1 MADNI
6 LTYILELQDKI
17 SPKLTVINITN
28 DKMLDKWAEVQVKM
42 NAAKKSMSDTGNSIG
57 SLNEKIAAL
66 RMQREWIP
74 GSNTA
79 AIRATN
85 HEIQRLEK
93 QVKRLENLDGG
104 KFKKWMKDITKSLP
118 AFVNP
123 LSLMFTGVA
132 KSVQKGKE
140 NELQK
145 QNITSLLAGDTVA
158 ADKLFGQISEYGKKT
173 VYDKADLIEAQKTM
187 MSFGLSGE
195 KSFNTLKQIGD
206 IAMGDSQKMQSLA
219 LAFSQATSAG
229 KLQGQDFH
237 QLVNAGFN
245 PLQVISEHTGK
256 SMSQLQDEMSK
267 GQISA
272 EMLAQAFTWAT
283 EEGGLFYQ
291 GAEKA
296 GQTMSGRM
304 NQLKDSFDEL
314 LINAFGAIQPI
325 LSPLIDFATKIIST
339 VGNGIG
345 NVIQLIKDGH
355 PVMIA
360 FGAITAG
367 VAAGML
373 ALKIQT
379 LAMAAIQGIKAVA
392 DKVVTLST
400 LGWKAAMDALNLS
413 FLASPIFLV
422 VAVIVAIGT
431 AIVWVCSKITGWGSL
446 WKGVVGFMKYSFY
459 AFIDGIKAYFL
470 TWAEGFMIGLDKI
483 RLGWYKFKEALGIGD
498 SAENQAAIAEIN
510 EDVERR
516 KQAVRDAAEKVTENA
531 IKAKESLQGIE
542 MGWKKS
548 EKSTSGGGL
557 KDKLGINGQLEASVN
572 GGLDGKDGKD
582 DGDSE
587 TDATT
592 SAIATGGTRNT
603 TVNINLGKMVESI
616 NFNGGFGENA
626 GDIEKK
632 FEELFLRVLYMAQN
646 A

>member
-42 NAAKKSMSDTGNSIG
+42 NAARKSMSDTGNSIG

-85 HEIQRLEK
+85 HEIQRLEE

-104 KFKKWMKDITKSLP
+104 RFKKWMKDITGSIP
-118 AFVNP
+118 ALVNP
-123 LSLMFTGVA
+123 LSMIGVGVVS
-132 KSVQKGKE
+132 SVKKGME
-140 NELQK
+140 NELQR
-145 QNITSLLAGDTVA
+145 QNITSLFAGDTVA
-158 ADKLFGQISEYGKKT
+158 ADSLFNQISDYGKKT
-173 VYDKADLIEAQKTM
+173 VYDKAGLIEAQKTM

-229 KLQGQDFH
+229 KLQGQDLM
-237 QLVNAGFN
+237 QLINAGFN

-256 SMSQLQDEMSK
+256 SMSQLKDEMSK

-272 EMLAQAFTWAT
+272 EMLAQAFAWAT

-296 GQTMSGRM
+296 GQTTSGRM
-304 NQLKDSFDEL
+304 NQLRDSIDEL
-314 LINAFGAIQPI
+314 LINVFGAIEPV
-325 LSPLIDFATKIIST
+325 LSPLIDFATRAISA
-339 VGNGIG
+339 VSSGISDAIDWFKEYKPIVLG
-345 NVIQLIKDGH
+345 V
-355 PVMIA
+355 A
-360 FGAITAG
+360 GAIGVLTIATNASSIATTVVSTATKIW
-367 VAAGML
+367 AGAQ
-373 ALKIQT
+373 AL
-379 LAMAAIQGIKAVA
+379 LNAVMAANPIVLIIAGIAILIGVITYVISK
-392 DKVVTLST
+392 TE
-400 LGWKAAMDALNLS
+400 GWGKTWHNVMEYCKLS
-413 FLASPIFLV
+413 FQQMGEWLRLKWLQIADFFMTGFETIK
-422 VAVIVAIGT
+422 IG
-431 AIVWVCSKITGWGSL
+431 WYKLQSL
-446 WKGVVGFMKYSFY
+446 WDSD
-459 AFIDGIKAYFL
+459 AAS
-470 TWAEGFMIGLDKI
+470 AGLDKI
-483 RLGWYKFKEALGIGD
+483 QQARD
-498 SAENQAAIAEIN
+498 RRAEEIAAAQNKVDELAAKRQEMKVWEVTWN
-510 EDVERR
+510 SDKKLSDV
-516 KQAVRDAAEKVTENA
+516 KDKVE
-531 IKAKESLQGIE
+531 G
-542 MGWKKS
+542 
-548 EKSTSGGGL
+548 
-557 KDKLGINGQLEASVN
+557 KLGINSQLEASVN
-572 GGLDGKDGKD
+572 GGLDNPTNNN
-582 DGDSE
+582 SE
-587 TDATT
+587 TV
-592 SAIATGGTRNT
+592 SSSNAIATGGTRNT

>member
-1 MADNI
+1 MAGGVV
-6 LTYILELQDKI
+6 TYTVNLGGNAFSGFDKLF
-17 SPKLTVINITN
+17 S
-28 DKMLDKWAEVQVKM
+28 
-42 NAAKKSMSDTGNSIG
+42 G
-57 SLNEKIAAL
+57 
-66 RMQREWIP
+66 
-74 GSNTA
+74 
-79 AIRATN
+79 
-85 HEIQRLEK
+85 
-93 QVKRLENLDGG
+93 
-104 KFKKWMKDITKSLP
+104 FKKVNSAAEETESLL
-118 AFVNP
+118 ARI
-123 LSLMFTGVA
+123 
-132 KSVQKGKE
+132 GKASIAINNIGQIFQTIAGKVSGGIGRIIDAGSE
-140 NELQK
+140 NELQRLDMTTLFK
-145 QNITSLLAGDTVA
+145 GNAEA
-158 ADKLFGQISEYGKKT
+158 ADEMFRKISEYGKAT
-173 VYDKADLIEAQKTM
+173 VYDKTGLIEAQKTM

-229 KLQGQDFH
+229 KLQGQDLM
-237 QLVNAGFN
+237 QLINAGFN

-256 SMSQLQDEMSK
+256 SMSQLKDEMSK

-296 GQTMSGRM
+296 GNSTAGRI
-304 NQLKDSFDEL
+304 NQLKDTFDEF
-314 LINAFGAIQPI
+314 LIGVFDKLKPVIDTC
-325 LSPLIDFATKIIST
+325 IDFATNILSFLP
-339 VGNGIG
+339 GLFDGIG
-345 NVIQLIKDGH
+345 NAVSGVIDFFSEYRPIILG
-355 PVMIA
+355 VA
-360 FGAITAG
+360 GAIAILTVAMNTAKIS
-367 VAAGML
+367 ML
-373 ALKIQT
+373 AQEVMLNILMIKEAIVAGATKIWTGAQA
-379 LAMAAIQGIKAVA
+379 LLNAVMAA
-392 DKVVTLST
+392 
-400 LGWKAAMDALNLS
+400 N
-413 FLASPIFLV
+413 PIVL
-422 VAVIVAIGT
+422 IVAGIMILVG

-459 AFIDGIKAYFL
+459 AFIDGIKLYFT

-498 SAENQAAIAEIN
+498 SAENKAAIAEIN

-516 KQAVRDAAEKVTENA
+516 KQAIRDAADKVTENA

-548 EKSTSGGGL
+548 EKPTSDGGL

-572 GGLDGKDGKD
+572 GGLGGGDGKDGG
-582 DGDSE
+582 GDTE

-592 SAIATGGTRNT
+592 NAIATGGTRNT

-616 NFNGGFGENA
+616 NFNGSVGENA
-626 GDIEKK
+626 GDIERK